1 MNSEIPEKLKK
12 KLLSEKEGI
21 SLFEYIN
28 YCLYDEK
35 DGYYQ
40 NLFKVNHDFTT
51 SPEISQLFGEC
62 VAIFLLFTKNIFEQ
76 KSCKKISSIFEFGP
90 GNGTLM
96 HDIIRTI
103 RKKYSLKKW
112 NFTLIEISKYLVE
125 KQKALLSN
133 FKNETNI
140 YWSKNF
146 AQSSNDCGFYLCN
159 EFFDALP
166 INQFSI
172 NGKRKII
179 MEDNKLKQV
188 FLKEHSLYS
197 FKNKNE
203 IIEDSILI
211 KKILFKIFGKIKK
224 HGGIFLMFD
233 YGPLVKSKNDT
244 IQAIYN
250 RKKCHFLDHPC
261 KSDITHHVDFKLFE
275 KIGNKFDLHIYG
287 PISQSK
293 FLSIFGIN
301 ERIEILLKNTTDLA
315 QHEEIE
321 RGFNRLTSLKE
332 MGEIFKCMIFSNIEL
347 GLPFK

>member
-1 MNSEIPEKLKK
+1 
-12 KLLSEKEGI
+12 
-21 SLFEYIN
+21 
-28 YCLYDEK
+28 
-35 DGYYQ
+35 
-40 NLFKVNHDFTT
+40 
-51 SPEISQLFGEC
+51 
-62 VAIFLLFTKNIFEQ
+62 
-76 KSCKKISSIFEFGP
+76 
-90 GNGTLM
+90 
-96 HDIIRTI
+96 
-103 RKKYSLKKW
+103 
-112 NFTLIEISKYLVE
+112 
-125 KQKALLSN
+125 
-133 FKNETNI
+133 
-140 YWSKNF
+140 
-146 AQSSNDCGFYLCN
+146 
-159 EFFDALP
+159 
-166 INQFSI
+166 
-172 NGKRKII
+172 

-224 HGGIFLMFD
+224 HGRIFLMFD